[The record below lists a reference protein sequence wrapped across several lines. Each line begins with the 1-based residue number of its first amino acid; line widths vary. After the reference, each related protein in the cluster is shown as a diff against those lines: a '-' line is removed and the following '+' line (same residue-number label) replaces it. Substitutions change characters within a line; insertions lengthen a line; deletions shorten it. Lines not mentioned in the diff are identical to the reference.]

1 MTGWRR
7 GRAGARPCGVWR
19 VAFGRRAACAIVL
32 LAASCS
38 QPSETTPHVRRFAV
52 IPKAL
57 QIPVFEYARIGANRA
72 AQRLGGVEVIWRG
85 PETTDEIRQKEIL
98 ESFIAQRVDGI
109 AISCLNGD
117 LLTDAIDRA
126 VAAGIPVVT
135 WDSDAPKSKRLAF
148 YGVNDVEGGRA
159 LGDGLAT
166 LLGGHGKVAI
176 ITSLGA
182 DNLQKRLD
190 GARAALQAYA
200 GIEIVE
206 QFDVKDDAVRV
217 AEVIASATQRYPDL
231 DGWLSVG
238 GWPVFVRNALDPVD
252 PARTKVVAFDTIPP
266 APDLLRAGK
275 VQLLVGQKYFG
286 WGEESVKLLAQIAD
300 GHPPAE
306 VFHYSGID
314 VVTKDNLDA
323 YLEQWK
329 RWERGEGATDEHR

>member
-1 MTGWRR
+1 MRT
-7 GRAGARPCGVWR
+7 P
-19 VAFGRRAACAIVL
+19 IVL
-32 LAASCS
+32 LALGTLLLGCS
-38 QPSETTPHVRRFAV
+38 KPADDQPRKLRFAI

-57 QIPVFEYARIGANRA
+57 HIPVFTYAKIGAERA
-72 AQRLGGVEVIWRG
+72 AAQIGGIEVLWRG

-126 VAAGIPVVT
+126 VDAGIPVIT
-135 WDSDAPKSKRLAF
+135 WDSDAPRSKRLAF
-148 YGVNDVEGGRA
+148 YGVNDIEGGRA
-159 LGDGLAT
+159 LGDGLAR
-166 LLGGHGKVAI
+166 LLGGRGRVAI
-176 ITSLGA
+176 LTALGA
-182 DNLQKRLD
+182 DNLQKRLE
-190 GARAALQAYA
+190 GAQEALGRYP
-200 GIEIVE
+200 GIEVIEV
-206 QFDVKDDAVRV
+206 FDVRDDAVRV
-217 AEVIASATQRYPDL
+217 AEVIASASQRYPDL

-286 WGEESVKLLAQIAD
+286 WGEESVRLLDRIVRGEA
-300 GHPPAE
+300 PVE

-314 VVTKDNLDA
+314 VVTPENVDA
-323 YLEQWK
+323 YQEQWR
-329 RWERGEGATDEHR
+329 RWEQG